1 MSGTGRAARIV
12 LYAVCSTFAAATLLF
27 TLYYLGNRKRSR
39 KKERITGPSIRPYD
53 QPSLATFIDE
63 SETSL
68 AEVLK
73 ENGHGE
79 FSKGTILALL
89 RCIEVAETSTLEK
102 FLVALLNCSAFTANQ
117 NTIRECGGLP
127 RLISLLSHD
136 SKAVN
141 IKAAQVLSNL
151 AMNEE
156 NQQTLKDSVFAVI
169 KILEYC
175 DIFNNEEFGIELLR
189 LLVNLSATNIAHEEI
204 MTGVA
209 EYYSI
214 LGQSLSRQIQQQV
227 LRLLVNLSCN
237 ANNLD
242 GLLEFKPFI
251 MLRSFML
258 PDNSDDIIL
267 RAVTI
272 SANLLSNS
280 DCYTK
285 EQQLMVTEDLNVL
298 YGELTELLEH
308 SNEDIQS
315 QAKRAFRS
323 VFAFRMMYTAL

>member
-27 TLYYLGNRKRSR
+27 TLYYLRNRKRSR
-39 KKERITGPSIRPYD
+39 KKERITGPSIRLYD
-53 QPSLATFIDE
+53 QPSLATFIDG

-68 AEVLK
+68 AELLK

-79 FSKGTILALL
+79 FSKGTISSLL
-89 RCIEVAETSTLEK
+89 RCIEVAETSMLEK

-127 RLISLLSHD
+127 LLISLLSHD
-136 SKAVN
+136 NKVVN

-156 NQQTLKDSVFAVI
+156 NQQTLKDSVFAII

-214 LGQSLSRQIQQQV
+214 LGQSLSRQIQQV

-242 GLLEFKPFI
+242 GLLEFK
-251 MLRSFML
+251 SFML

>member
-27 TLYYLGNRKRSR
+27 TLYYLRNRKRSR
-39 KKERITGPSIRPYD
+39 KKERITGPSIRLYD
-53 QPSLATFIDE
+53 QPSLATFIDG

-68 AEVLK
+68 AELLK

-79 FSKGTILALL
+79 FSKGTISSLL
-89 RCIEVAETSTLEK
+89 RCIEVAETSMLEK

-127 RLISLLSHD
+127 LLISLLSHD
-136 SKAVN
+136 NKVVN

-156 NQQTLKDSVFAVI
+156 NQQTLKDSVFAII

-242 GLLEFKPFI
+242 GLLEFK
-251 MLRSFML
+251 SFML

>member
-27 TLYYLGNRKRSR
+27 TLYYLRNRKRSR
-39 KKERITGPSIRPYD
+39 KKERITGPSIRLYD
-53 QPSLATFIDE
+53 QPSLATFIDG

-68 AEVLK
+68 AELLK

-79 FSKGTILALL
+79 FSKGTISSLL
-89 RCIEVAETSTLEK
+89 RCIEVAETSMLEK

-127 RLISLLSHD
+127 LLISLLSHD
-136 SKAVN
+136 NKVVN

-156 NQQTLKDSVFAVI
+156 NQQTLKDSVFAII

-214 LGQSLSRQIQQQV
+214 LGQSLSRQIQQV

-251 MLRSFML
+251 MLQSFML